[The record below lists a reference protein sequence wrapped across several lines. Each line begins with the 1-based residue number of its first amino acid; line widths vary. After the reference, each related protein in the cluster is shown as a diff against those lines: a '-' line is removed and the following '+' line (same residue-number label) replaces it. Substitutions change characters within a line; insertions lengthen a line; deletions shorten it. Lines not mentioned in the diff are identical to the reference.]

1 MSAFEE
7 LQEQVPVSLSYWQDV
22 RKRFF
27 ANKLSLVGLGIL
39 TFLILL
45 GIFGPIISKFKPD
58 ELSSEI
64 LVPPGTKGHW
74 LGTDD
79 LGRDIFERATNGIRL
94 SMTVAIVVTVISV
107 LVGVTLGGLAGY
119 FGGWVDT
126 LISRFI
132 DTWQVIPFV
141 LIGFAII
148 TVFGSSFWVIVAA
161 LVLTGWYSTTR
172 LFRASVLQVKSL
184 EYVEAARA
192 TGATT
197 KRIILRHIGPNAI
210 PPIIVVLAFSVAGAI
225 LSESIYAFLGV
236 GFREPTPSLGVMISS
251 SRNYL
256 TDKPFVFFIPGSI
269 LVALTLSIVLI
280 GDGLRDAL
288 DPKLRG
294 SK

>member
-1 MSAFEE
+1 MLVLLIVVGIIGPFISGWKYDD
-7 LQEQVPVSLSYWQDV
+7 LGPDI
-22 RKRFF
+22 
-27 ANKLSLVGLGIL
+27 LVG
-39 TFLILL
+39 
-45 GIFGPIISKFKPD
+45 
-58 ELSSEI
+58 
-64 LVPPGTKGHW
+64 PGSKGHW
-74 LGTDD
+74 FGTDD
-79 LGRDIFERATNGIRL
+79 LGRDIFTRVTIGIRL
-94 SMTVAIVVTVISV
+94 SLTVAIVVTAISV
-107 LVGVTLGGLAGY
+107 FVGVTLGGLAGY
-119 FGGWVDT
+119 FGGWIDT

-161 LVLTGWYSTTR
+161 LVFTGWYSTTR
-172 LFRASVLQVKSL
+172 LFRASVMQVKSL

-192 TGATT
+192 TGAST

-251 SRNYL
+251 SRNFL
-256 TDKPFVFFIPGSI
+256 TDKPFVFFIPGSV
-269 LVALTLSIVLI
+269 LVLLTLSIVLI

-294 SK
+294 VK

>member
-7 LQEQVPVSLSYWQDV
+7 PQEQVPASLSYWQDV

-39 TFLILL
+39 IFLILL

-94 SMTVAIVVTVISV
+94 SMTVAIVVTIISV

>member
-1 MSAFEE
+1 MSTNQNLA
-7 LQEQVPVSLSYWQDV
+7 PVSLSYWQDV
-22 RKRFF
+22 RKRFLS
-27 ANKLSLVGLGIL
+27 NKLSIVGLAIFS
-39 TFLILL
+39 FLVLL
-45 GIFGPIISKFKPD
+45 GIFGPFITKFKTD
-58 ELSSEI
+58 VLSSDI
-64 LVPPGTKGHW
+64 LVKPFTKGHL

-79 LGRDIFERATNGIRL
+79 LGRDIFVRVTSGIRL
-94 SMTVAIVVTVISV
+94 SLTVALVVTIISV

-119 FGGWVDT
+119 FGGWIDT

-148 TVFGSSFWVIVAA
+148 SVFGSSFWVIVMA

-172 LFRASVLQVKSL
+172 LFRASVMQVKSL

-269 LVALTLSIVLI
+269 LVSLTLSIVLI
-280 GDGLRDAL
+280 SDGLRDAL

>member
-1 MSAFEE
+1 MSDNSNI
-7 LQEQVPVSLSYWQDV
+7 QENAPVSLSYWQDV

-27 ANKLSLVGLGIL
+27 ANKLSIIGLGIL
-39 TFLILL
+39 TFLILV

-58 ELSSEI
+58 ELSSDI
-64 LVPPGTKGHW
+64 LVAPGTNGHW

-94 SMTVAIVVTVISV
+94 SMTVAIVVTIISV

-126 LISRFI
+126 VISRFI

-172 LFRASVLQVKSL
+172 LFRASVMQVKSL

>member
-1 MSAFEE
+1 MSAFEDSKD
-7 LQEQVPVSLSYWQDV
+7 QVPVSLSYWQDV

-269 LVALTLSIVLI
+269 LVILTLSIVLI

>member
-1 MSAFEE
+1 MRKERST
-7 LQEQVPVSLSYWQDV
+7 SLSYWQDV
-22 RKRFF
+22 RQRFF
-27 ANKLSLVGLGIL
+27 SNKISIVGLAMLVAMIL
-39 TFLILL
+39 F
-45 GIFGPIISKFKPD
+45 GIFGPFISKFKYD
-58 ELSSEI
+58 ELSSDI
-64 LVPPGTKGHW
+64 LVGPFTNGHW

-79 LGRDIFERATNGIRL
+79 LGRDIFVRATQGIRL
-94 SMTVAIVVTVISV
+94 SLTVAIIVTLISV
-107 LVGVTLGGLAGY
+107 LLGVTLGGIAGY
-119 FGGWVDT
+119 FGGFVDT

-148 TVFGSSFWVIVAA
+148 TVFGSSFWVIVLA

-172 LFRASVLQVKSL
+172 LFRASVMQVKSL
-184 EYVEAARA
+184 DYVESARA
-192 TGATT
+192 SGVKTS
-197 KRIILRHIGPNAI
+197 RIILRHIGPNAI
-210 PPIIVVLAFSVAGAI
+210 PPIIVVLAFSIAGAI
-225 LSESIYAFLGV
+225 LSESVYAFLGV

-269 LVALTLSIVLI
+269 LVILTLSIVLI

>member
-1 MSAFEE
+1 MS
-7 LQEQVPVSLSYWQDV
+7 QEKSTSLSYWQDV
-22 RKRFF
+22 RQRFF
-27 ANKLSLVGLGIL
+27 ANKISIVGLAMLVAMIL
-39 TFLILL
+39 F
-45 GIFGPIISKFKPD
+45 GIFGPIVSKFKYD
-58 ELSSEI
+58 ELSSDI
-64 LVPPGTKGHW
+64 LVGPFTNGHW

-79 LGRDIFERATNGIRL
+79 LGRDIFVRATQGIRL
-94 SMTVAIVVTVISV
+94 SLTVAIIVTLISV
-107 LVGVTLGGLAGY
+107 LLGVTLGGIAGY
-119 FGGWVDT
+119 FGGFVDT

-148 TVFGSSFWVIVAA
+148 TVFGSSFWVIVLA

-172 LFRASVLQVKSL
+172 LFRASVMQVKSL
-184 EYVEAARA
+184 DYVEAARA
-192 TGATT
+192 SGVKTS
-197 KRIILRHIGPNAI
+197 RIILRHIGPNAI
-210 PPIIVVLAFSVAGAI
+210 PPIIVVLAFSIAGAI
-225 LSESIYAFLGV
+225 LSESVYAFLGV
-236 GFREPTPSLGVMISS
+236 GFREPTPSLGVMISG

-269 LVALTLSIVLI
+269 LVILTLSIVLI

>member
-1 MSAFEE
+1 MSKEKST
-7 LQEQVPVSLSYWQDV
+7 SLSYWQDV
-22 RKRFF
+22 RQRFF
-27 ANKLSLVGLGIL
+27 SNKISIVGLAMLVAMIL
-39 TFLILL
+39 F
-45 GIFGPIISKFKPD
+45 GIFGPFISKFKYD
-58 ELSSEI
+58 ELSSDI
-64 LVPPGTKGHW
+64 LVGPFTNGHW

-79 LGRDIFERATNGIRL
+79 LGRDIFVRATQGIRL
-94 SMTVAIVVTVISV
+94 SLTVAIIVTLISV
-107 LVGVTLGGLAGY
+107 LLGVTLGGIAGY
-119 FGGWVDT
+119 FGGFVDT

-148 TVFGSSFWVIVAA
+148 TVFGSSFWVIVLA

-172 LFRASVLQVKSL
+172 LFRASVMQVKSL
-184 EYVEAARA
+184 DYVESARA
-192 TGATT
+192 SGVKTS
-197 KRIILRHIGPNAI
+197 RIILRHIGPNAI
-210 PPIIVVLAFSVAGAI
+210 PPIIVVLAFSIAGAI
-225 LSESIYAFLGV
+225 LSESVYAFLGV

-269 LVALTLSIVLI
+269 LVILTLSIVLI

>member
-1 MSAFEE
+1 MSAIEE
-7 LQEQVPVSLSYWQDV
+7 PQEQVPVSLSYWQDV

>member
-1 MSAFEE
+1 MSKERST
-7 LQEQVPVSLSYWQDV
+7 SLSYWQDV
-22 RKRFF
+22 RQRFF
-27 ANKLSLVGLGIL
+27 SNRISIVGLAMLVAMIL
-39 TFLILL
+39 F
-45 GIFGPIISKFKPD
+45 GIFGPFISKFKYD
-58 ELSSEI
+58 ELSSDI
-64 LVPPGTKGHW
+64 LVGPFTNGHW

-79 LGRDIFERATNGIRL
+79 LGRDIFVRATQGIRL
-94 SMTVAIVVTVISV
+94 SLTVAIIVTLISV
-107 LVGVTLGGLAGY
+107 LLGVTLGGIAGY
-119 FGGWVDT
+119 FGGFVDT

-148 TVFGSSFWVIVAA
+148 TVFGSSFWVIVLA

-172 LFRASVLQVKSL
+172 LFRASVMQVKSL
-184 EYVEAARA
+184 DYVESARA
-192 TGATT
+192 SGVKTS
-197 KRIILRHIGPNAI
+197 RIILRHIGPNAI
-210 PPIIVVLAFSVAGAI
+210 PPIIVVLAFSIAGAI
-225 LSESIYAFLGV
+225 LSESVYAFLGV

-269 LVALTLSIVLI
+269 LVILTLSIVLI

>member
-1 MSAFEE
+1 MLVF
-7 LQEQVPVSLSYWQDV
+7 LI
-22 RKRFF
+22 F
-27 ANKLSLVGLGIL
+27 AGIIGPFISGWKYDNLGPDILVG
-39 TFLILL
+39 
-45 GIFGPIISKFKPD
+45 
-58 ELSSEI
+58 
-64 LVPPGTKGHW
+64 PGSNGHW

-79 LGRDIFERATNGIRL
+79 LGRDIFTRVTFGIRL
-94 SMTVAIVVTVISV
+94 SLTVAIVVTAISV
-107 LVGVTLGGLAGY
+107 FVGVTLGGIAGY
-119 FGGWVDT
+119 FGGWIDT
-126 LISRFI
+126 IISRFI

-161 LVLTGWYSTTR
+161 LVLTGWYATTR
-172 LFRASVLQVKSL
+172 LFRASVMQVKSL
-184 EYVEAARA
+184 DYVEAARA
-192 TGATT
+192 TGAST

-225 LSESIYAFLGV
+225 LSESVYAFLGV

-256 TDKPFVFFIPGSI
+256 TDKPFVFFIPGSV
-269 LVALTLSIVLI
+269 LVLLTLSIVLI

-294 SK
+294 VK

>member
-1 MSAFEE
+1 MTIERDPSLA
-7 LQEQVPVSLSYWQDV
+7 PVSLSYWQDV

-27 ANKLSLVGLGIL
+27 ANKLSIVGLVIFSAL
-39 TFLILL
+39 VLL
-45 GIFGPIISKFKPD
+45 GIFGPIMSAWSTDK
-58 ELSSEI
+58 LSSDI
-64 LVPPGTKGHW
+64 LTSPFTKGHW

-79 LGRDIFERATNGIRL
+79 LGRDIFVRVTTGIRL

-119 FGGWVDT
+119 FGGWIDT

-148 TVFGSSFWVIVAA
+148 TVFGSSFWVIVLA

-172 LFRASVLQVKSL
+172 LFRASVMQVKSL

-280 GDGLRDAL
+280 SDGLRDAL

>member
-1 MSAFEE
+1 MSDNSNV
-7 LQEQVPVSLSYWQDV
+7 QENAPVSLSYWQDV

-27 ANKLSLVGLGIL
+27 ANKLSIVGLGIL
-39 TFLILL
+39 VFLILV

-58 ELSSEI
+58 ELSSDI
-64 LVPPGTKGHW
+64 LVSPGTNGHW

-94 SMTVAIVVTVISV
+94 SMTVAIVVTIISV

-126 LISRFI
+126 IISRFI

-172 LFRASVLQVKSL
+172 LFRASVMQVKSL

>member
-1 MSAFEE
+1 
-7 LQEQVPVSLSYWQDV
+7 LGPDI
-22 RKRFF
+22 
-27 ANKLSLVGLGIL
+27 LVG
-39 TFLILL
+39 
-45 GIFGPIISKFKPD
+45 
-58 ELSSEI
+58 
-64 LVPPGTKGHW
+64 PGTNGHW

-79 LGRDIFERATNGIRL
+79 LGRDIFTRVTFGIRL
-94 SMTVAIVVTVISV
+94 SLTVAIVVTTISV
-107 LVGVTLGGLAGY
+107 LVGVTLGGIAGY

-161 LVLTGWYSTTR
+161 LVFTGWYSTTR
-172 LFRASVLQVKSL
+172 LFRASVMQVKSL
-184 EYVEAARA
+184 EYIEAARA

-225 LSESIYAFLGV
+225 LSESVYAFLGV

-256 TDKPFVFFIPGSI
+256 TDKPFVFFIPGSV
-269 LVALTLSIVLI
+269 LVLLTLSIVLI

-294 SK
+294 VK

>member
-1 MSAFEE
+1 MSTFEE
-7 LQEQVPVSLSYWQDV
+7 SHEQVPVSLSYWQDV

-94 SMTVAIVVTVISV
+94 SMTVAIVVTIISV

>member
-1 MSAFEE
+1 MSME
-7 LQEQVPVSLSYWQDV
+7 EQVPVSLSYWQDV

-27 ANKLSLVGLGIL
+27 GNKISIVGLAILVSLILAGIIGPFISGWKYDDLGPDILVG
-39 TFLILL
+39 
-45 GIFGPIISKFKPD
+45 
-58 ELSSEI
+58 
-64 LVPPGTKGHW
+64 PGSNGHW

-79 LGRDIFERATNGIRL
+79 LGRDIFTRVTFGIRL
-94 SMTVAIVVTVISV
+94 SLTVAIVVTVISV
-107 LVGVTLGGLAGY
+107 FVGVTLGGIAGY

-126 LISRFI
+126 IISRFI

-161 LVLTGWYSTTR
+161 LVFTGWYSTTR
-172 LFRASVLQVKSL
+172 LFRASVMQVKSL
-184 EYVEAARA
+184 DYVEAARA

-225 LSESIYAFLGV
+225 LSESVYAFLGV

-256 TDKPFVFFIPGSI
+256 TDKPFVFFIPGSV
-269 LVALTLSIVLI
+269 LVLLTLSIVLI

-294 SK
+294 VK

>member
-1 MSAFEE
+1 MSAI
-7 LQEQVPVSLSYWQDV
+7 EQPEDLTPVSLSYWQDV

-94 SMTVAIVVTVISV
+94 SMTVAIVVTIISV

>member
-7 LQEQVPVSLSYWQDV
+7 SQEQVPVSLSYWQDV

-27 ANKLSLVGLGIL
+27 ANKLSIVGLGIL

>member
-7 LQEQVPVSLSYWQDV
+7 PQEQVPVSLSYWQDV

-132 DTWQVIPFV
+132 DK
-141 LIGFAII
+141 IG
-148 TVFGSSFWVIVAA
+148 
-161 LVLTGWYSTTR
+161 
-172 LFRASVLQVKSL
+172 RAHV
-184 EYVEAARA
+184 
-192 TGATT
+192 
-197 KRIILRHIGPNAI
+197 
-210 PPIIVVLAFSVAGAI
+210 
-225 LSESIYAFLGV
+225 
-236 GFREPTPSLGVMISS
+236 
-251 SRNYL
+251 
-256 TDKPFVFFIPGSI
+256 
-269 LVALTLSIVLI
+269 
-280 GDGLRDAL
+280 
-288 DPKLRG
+288 
-294 SK
+294 